1 MKKNFTLIPCL
12 ALCLTIFSLNANAQC
27 ASTAYVSSGGN
38 CISLSWSPAGSIP
51 NPLPS
56 NIVLNGTVY
65 AYFSG
70 VGDVGFPAVYQS
82 TTDPC
87 QAPSDYVDGNITFNF
102 LAGTSFTCQY
112 PNGTLLALQ
121 NVQLK
126 AYKKQ
131 DQTMLEWSADTKDIN
146 SFEVQRSNDGK
157 NFRTIASVAVNQ
169 HSGIFTYADGSVS
182 KEQYYRLRVVESNNM
197 GWYSKVVRVG
207 HSLNEQISVYPNPAK
222 GTFVLSGMNS
232 TSLRSLAIY
241 DAQGRK
247 VAFQKSQLSSD
258 GSSARITLAT
268 NSKGMIFLSWND
280 GSTKGVLKTTI
291 E

>member
-1 MKKNFTLIPCL
+1 
-12 ALCLTIFSLNANAQC
+12 
-27 ASTAYVSSGGN
+27 V
-38 CISLSWSPAGSIP
+38 
-51 NPLPS
+51 
-56 NIVLNGTVY
+56 
-65 AYFSG
+65 
-70 VGDVGFPAVYQS
+70 
-82 TTDPC
+82 
-87 QAPSDYVDGNITFNF
+87 
-102 LAGTSFTCQY
+102 Y

-126 AYKKQ
+126 AYKKM

-146 SFEVQRSNDGK
+146 SFEVQRSGDGK
-157 NFRTIASVAVNQ
+157 NFRTIASIAVNN
-169 HSGIFTYADGSVS
+169 HSGLFTYGDATVS

-197 GWYSKVVRVG
+197 GWYSKVVRVDNA
-207 HSLNEQISVYPNPAK
+207 LKEQISVYPNPAK

-247 VAFQKSQLSSD
+247 VAFKTSQLASD